1 MNNNKSESKPKT
13 WQLLQDIKN
22 MELEIDA
29 HKQIE
34 RVLKS
39 REDRFKTIFNH
50 APIAYFIIDLNGNFV
65 DGNITS
71 FELTGYKQ
79 EDFFGK
85 TFVEVNLIEKKDQKA
100 ISKILIRSAKGELT
114 GPDEFTMLKKDGSRL
129 TVEISTSPITINN
142 EKLILCIAHNITARK
157 KTQAKLQESEERFR
171 KLFDSAHDA
180 LMTLHPPHWNFTSGN
195 PAISKMFNVKNVE
208 EFLTY
213 APWDISPDKQP
224 DGRSSS
230 EKAKE
235 MIEIAMNRGS
245 HYFEWIH
252 KRINGEAFPAT
263 VLLTKI
269 QLKDETFLQATVRD
283 ITKHKKSE
291 NILKKS
297 ESLLKS
303 ILDSTGDGLLVVD
316 AKGRITHRNNEFIK
330 MWKIPSRL
338 INDTDDSKLINFVLS
353 QLSKPSQF
361 VDRVKKLYNS
371 TKTSNDILHF
381 KDGRIFE
388 RNSQPLTGDN
398 TIAGR
403 VWSFRDITER
413 KQVELELRQ
422 SGEKFKRLFDSLGDA
437 VYVTKLGGKN
447 NGQILEVNRAAVSQ
461 TGYNKDELLK
471 MNIVKDIYISG
482 SGDSKGKD
490 WKEKLRAGEIV
501 KTTEKKRRKD
511 GAEFWTE
518 VIISSIE
525 FKGKIECLSINHD
538 VTERKR
544 TESALTQS
552 EAEYKS
558 IFQTTGTATLIIGK
572 DYTILLANDG
582 FVNLSGFPREQL
594 EGKKLW
600 TEFIVEEDIERMK
613 AQHEL
618 QRQDEEQSLQNYEF
632 RFKDKS
638 GKIKDIYLSVNM
650 ISGTQY
656 NIASLLDI
664 TERKQTERA
673 LKENEEKYRT
683 LTENLPIGIYR
694 NTPGGKGKF
703 IEVNNALVD
712 MFGFKDREA
721 MLKVNVSSLYVS
733 SGTRKKFSD
742 KLNSEGFVHNE
753 ELRLLR
759 TDGSTFIGSSSAR
772 AIKDENGKITHYDGY
787 IENVTERKELMEGI
801 VQERDRSQL
810 YLDIAGVMFIAL
822 DCAGNIILA
831 NQKTCEIIGKP
842 EKELIGKNWFDN
854 YLPKDVRSN
863 VKDVFKNLMDGSIE
877 VTEFYENEILTV
889 SGEKRLIA
897 WHNSQIKDDAGKTVG
912 IVSSGLDITESKEDE
927 ELRKQLYEA
936 SRNLAESLDINVVLN
951 RLSKQARSLLK
962 CNGVTIYMFEDDQ
975 KTLKPVV
982 CYDPPYTKQVLA
994 VKIDIDKSFTGQAIK
1009 EKTGKIF
1016 NYHDNIKGAFHIK
1029 GTPKT
1034 DMDNLI
1040 VSPLIIDGEVIG
1052 ALTLVRAKIPFTDRD
1067 LNIVNTFAVYGSTAI
1082 KNANIHKQIL
1092 HEIEERKQAQAL
1104 LKESHH
1110 RYESIFNGAVDG
1122 IVYSDW
1128 KGKILSVNSAFTKL
1142 IGMKKDDLIEK
1153 KLILCAEG
1161 NLFGE
1166 SLRKTLKFI
1175 KRALKGDA
1183 IKDYLIKIKGAELE
1197 FSTPNEKGLAGL
1209 TIMIRDVTERNKA
1222 RKNIELHQKNLA
1234 TLSNE
1239 LTMAE
1244 EKAKRHLA
1252 ITLHDK
1258 LGQYLI
1264 LANFKN
1270 NELNKK
1276 VKKPEHKKI
1285 ISEISDFLEDAI
1297 NESRNIT
1304 YELSPPVLYVM
1315 GLVPAINWKLDE
1327 IEKNNNIKTSLIN
1340 RSKSYEI
1347 DKRGQIILYRSIS
1360 ELLQN
1365 VIKHSKADKVN
1376 VSFRLLTNDY
1386 RITVSDNGVGF
1397 DFKSIRNK
1405 VLAQKKFGLFSIMER
1420 IKYIGGRVEID
1431 AKHRRGTK
1439 IIINMPIKNYK
1450 N

>member
-79 EDFFGK
+79 EDLFGK

-157 KTQAKLQESEERFR
+157 KAQAKLQESEERFR

-461 TGYNKDELLK
+461 IGYNKDELLK

-538 VTERKR
+538 VTERKQ

-656 NIASLLDI
+656 SIASLLDI

-742 KLNSEGFVHNE
+742 KLNSEGFVRNE

-759 TDGSTFIGSSSAR
+759 TDGSKFIGSSSAR

-863 VKDVFKNLMDGSIE
+863 VKDVFKNLIDGSIE
-877 VTEFYENEILTV
+877 VTEFHENEILTV

-962 CNGVTIYMFEDDQ
+962 CNGVTIYMLEDDQ

-1016 NYHDNIKGAFHIK
+1016 NYHNNIKGAFHIK

-1034 DMDNLI
+1034 DTDNLI

-1142 IGMKKDDLIEK
+1142 IGMKKADLIEK

-1258 LGQYLI
+1258 LGQSLI

-1304 YELSPPVLYVM
+1304 YELSPPVLYEM

-1397 DFKSIRNK
+1397 DFKSIRKK